1 MSSRREGRQIRPL
14 RAREIR
20 GQVVRGVRCASH
32 GRNAQEARAGAL
44 ERVPGVR
51 TERGSTWDRPKI
63 EINLE
68 VKLGLGNPMSFGQR
82 LRPLS
87 QVNTD
92 DRKFP
97 RISPR

>member
-1 MSSRREGRQIRPL
+1 MMFCSPMSSRREGRQIRPL

-32 GRNAQEARAGAL
+32 GRNAQEARADAL

-63 EINLE
+63 EIDLE
-68 VKLGLGNPMSFGQR
+68 VTFRSCNQMTVSQR
-82 LRPLS
+82 YAQHAVMDSWP
-87 QVNTD
+87 V
-92 DRKFP
+92 
-97 RISPR
+97 